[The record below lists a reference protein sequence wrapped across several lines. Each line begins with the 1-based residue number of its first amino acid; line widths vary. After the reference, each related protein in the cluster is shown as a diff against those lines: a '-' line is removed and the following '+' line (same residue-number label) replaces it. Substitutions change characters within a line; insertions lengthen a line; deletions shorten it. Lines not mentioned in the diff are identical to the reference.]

1 MVHKKGV
8 IICAKIVLFFKKIK
22 FVMASPVFGYCR
34 ALYVSDKER
43 RKGSDASSSI
53 LDLSLS
59 LDLTFLGN
67 GKRFLCLIY
76 RLAINLSRTGEVLH
90 EWKI

>member
-43 RKGSDASSSI
+43 GKGSDTPSSI
-53 LDLSLS
+53 LDL
-59 LDLTFLGN
+59 
-67 GKRFLCLIY
+67 
-76 RLAINLSRTGEVLH
+76 
-90 EWKI
+90 